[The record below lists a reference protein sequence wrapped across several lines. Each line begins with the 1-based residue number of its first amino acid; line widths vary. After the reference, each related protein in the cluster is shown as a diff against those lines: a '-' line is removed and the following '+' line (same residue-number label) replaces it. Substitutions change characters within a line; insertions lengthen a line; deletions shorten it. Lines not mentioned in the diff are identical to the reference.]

1 MDALQREPLARRHRS
16 QVDPLDV
23 VSRLWRNGGRLSR
36 GRFLEKW
43 MNAGFGSDSG
53 PEGPTPRRVE
63 RRPTRNLASN
73 KLVGRDSLRA
83 RFLPVGLPG
92 RRVGSTNRSAVEP
105 VLAWNFA
112 TPDTSEIARRRL
124 LSIRGEPLFHADWD
138 NVTFIHY
145 ETD

>member
-1 MDALQREPLARRHRS
+1 MDALQREPLARKHRS

-23 VSRLWRNGGRLSR
+23 VSRLWRSGGRLSR

-43 MNAGFGSDSG
+43 MNAGFGSDSS

-83 RFLPVGLPG
+83 RFLPGGLPG
-92 RRVGSTNRSAVEP
+92 RRVGSTSRSAVEP
-105 VLAWNFA
+105 DGNDISGRNLAIS
-112 TPDTSEIARRRL
+112 DTSEIARRRL

-138 NVTFIHY
+138 
-145 ETD
+145 